1 MAGADHVGELCL
13 PLIPGNQNVKQVE
26 NEKLKKVKVKISG
39 ILTSRMTLES
49 PWGVCADSRVPQR
62 SPWFHC
68 SLLRE
73 ANDSSHF
80 NDSQLNTSYCQDSK

>member
-13 PLIPGNQNVKQVE
+13 PLIPENQYVKQNG
-26 NEKLKKVKVKISG
+26 NEKLKKVKVKISDL
-39 ILTSRMTLES
+39 LTSRVMTLES

-68 SLLRE
+68 
-73 ANDSSHF
+73 
-80 NDSQLNTSYCQDSK
+80 

>member
-26 NEKLKKVKVKISG
+26 NEKLKKVKVKISDR
-39 ILTSRMTLES
+39 LTSRVMTLES

-68 SLLRE
+68 SMIV
-73 ANDSSHF
+73 N
-80 NDSQLNTSYCQDSK
+80 

>member
-13 PLIPGNQNVKQVE
+13 PLIPEKLVG

-39 ILTSRMTLES
+39 ILTSRMMTLES

-73 ANDSSHF
+73 ANDASHF